1 MSSDNRYMQTALALA
16 AKALGRTSPNPMVGA
31 VIVKD
36 GGIIGQG
43 YHRQAGTPHA
53 EIHALREAGS
63 AAEGATLYVT
73 LEPCVHY
80 GRTPPCTMAIINAG
94 ISQVVVATKDPNP
107 LVAGRGIGMLEK
119 AGVTTTVG
127 VLEQEARRLNEVFN
141 KFITTG
147 NPFVVLKSAMSLD
160 GKIAT
165 RTGHSQW
172 ITGAAARQCGHSLRD
187 RYDAIM
193 VGVGTVLA
201 DDPLLTTRLP
211 QGGGKNPLRIVVDS
225 QARTPMTSK
234 VVTDKAAPTLIAVTE
249 QAPAEKIA
257 ALQAAG
263 AAVLVTK
270 AKNGRVDLT
279 ALMRELGN
287 RQVTSVLL
295 EGGAAVAAAAVAEK
309 LVDKVHFFIAPLIIG
324 GHGAPGPVGGQGVAE
339 LTGALRLAEMHTE
352 LLDKDLHV
360 EALVLKEDAS
370 CLQDS

>member
-1 MSSDNRYMQTALALA
+1 MQTALALA

-107 LVAGRGIGMLEK
+107 LVAGRGIDMLEK
-119 AGVTTTVG
+119 AGITTTVG

-295 EGGAAVAAAAVAEK
+295 EGGAAVVAAAVAEK

>member
-1 MSSDNRYMQTALALA
+1 MSSDKRYMQAALALA

-31 VIVKD
+31 VIVKN
-36 GGIIGQG
+36 GEIVGQG

-80 GRTPPCTMAIINAG
+80 GRTPPCTTAIVNAG
-94 ISQVVVATKDPNP
+94 ISHVVVATKDPNP
-107 LVAGRGIGMLEK
+107 LVAGRGIDTLEK
-119 AGVTTTVG
+119 AGITTTVG
-127 VLEQEARRLNEVFN
+127 VLEQEANRLNEVFN

-172 ITGAAARQCGHSLRD
+172 ITGDAARQFGHSLRD

-211 QGGGKNPLRIVVDS
+211 QGEGKNPLRIVVDS
-225 QARTPMTSK
+225 HARTPLTSK
-234 VVTDKAAPTLIAVTE
+234 VITDKAASTLLAVTA

-263 AAVLVTK
+263 VLVLVTEE
-270 AKNGRVDLT
+270 KNGRVDLSS
-279 ALMRELGN
+279 LMSELGN
-287 RQVTSVLL
+287 RHVTSILI
-295 EGGAAVAAAAVAEK
+295 EGGAALTATAVEEK

-324 GHGAPGPVGGQGVAE
+324 GSTAPGPVGGQGVAK
-339 LTGALRLAEMHTE
+339 LTDALRLEDMHTR
-352 LLDKDLHV
+352 LLDKDLHI
-360 EALVLKEDAS
+360 EARVSKENVS